1 MEWKNQVV
9 RKLVFSASVEIR
21 NSTQNSQFFTLWQF
35 FLRRG
40 VMPPINCIEKNG
52 KKGAADVEA
61 MFVDVT
67 LANSSSMRWK
77 VGGGLRWEMK
87 GCLLKWQGFLSA
99 VLTTWLL
106 SQVWQADPAR
116 GTLSW
121 YFSSPPSIDQF
132 SSFTLPLLWKWCES
146 KQNTQHKLQSNAIQI
161 YSAVIGRSFLKTSHL
176 SIQIRLC
183 CLKNVAGMAYKPRG
197 PPEVDKNRQKPRRVG
212 LCEKYHRFD
221 QQKMWQC
228 LPKKCLQASKLR

>member
-1 MEWKNQVV
+1 MTIFSENLCCAPH
-9 RKLVFSASVEIR
+9 KLHWE
-21 NSTQNSQFFTLWQF
+21 
-35 FLRRG
+35 
-40 VMPPINCIEKNG
+40 NG

-67 LANSSSMRWK
+67 LANSSSSMRWK

-87 GCLLKWQGFLSA
+87 GCLLEWQGFLSA

-121 YFSSPPSIDQF
+121 YFSSPPYIDQF
-132 SSFTLPLLWKWCES
+132 SSFTLPILWKWCES
-146 KQNTQHKLQSNAIQI
+146 TQNTQQKIKSSAIKI
-161 YSAVIGRSFLKTSHL
+161 CFAVIGKSFLKTSHL